1 MENQL
6 NYNIVVIALFCLIAG
21 IIPRWFLK
29 IPLYFLVLYS
39 GLFLNFPQNMSFS
52 LNWGAIFWERLV
64 NLNQLF
70 IMGRIGYLP
79 EEIAVSLVFFFMILL
94 IELVIEYERVVI
106 SYLIIICY
114 MLFLTIYNDIE
125 LHVEIVL
132 FASLGLLQRFLIVHK
147 KNKQNYLVITALLS
161 VFLLVTLAIPSEFIE
176 TKMLEPSATLR
187 NYLNTKGF
195 YQFIEETGAGNLSRS
210 GFSENDEVL
219 GGPLL
224 DDNQIILEAQ
234 QRSPHYWRID
244 SKSRYTGSGWESLGS
259 EDAVLDAYNGTQIEL
274 PNNDY
279 QGSFAEKE
287 EIRLNREVLD
297 SYLPLPYGNK
307 QVRVEDATTE
317 LYVNQET
324 QRVDFQNT
332 SQPDSFQ
339 IDWQDFDYTMEE
351 LADVSL
357 ATPDSALDYLQ
368 LPEQLPERVSD
379 LAEELTAEE
388 DTLIGQVTAIQDYLK
403 NSGNF
408 RYSKIDAGFPTEN
421 QDYVDHFLFNSQV
434 GYCDNFSSAMVVMLR
449 SVGIPAR
456 WTKGFTSGEEVSED
470 RYVVRNSDAHSWP
483 EVYFEGY
490 GWLPFEPTP
499 SFSQPL
505 EQTDAAANDNTDSST
520 TNSST
525 TEETTETSSTQSSS
539 TTSTE
544 STTAT
549 ETEEGTGPTNNR
561 FLQISPFVRNILY
574 GGLIV
579 AILGLVYILWRNYFY
594 LYMLVLIKINNASI
608 LKIYPKLLNRVEKF
622 VFRTPEQPLNQYA
635 QIFEERYPEFNGTF
649 IKLTDSY
656 EKSLYGSVAEVDEQ
670 ERKLIFELTRKLA
683 KIKK

>member
-1 MENQL
+1 
-6 NYNIVVIALFCLIAG
+6 
-21 IIPRWFLK
+21 
-29 IPLYFLVLYS
+29 
-39 GLFLNFPQNMSFS
+39 
-52 LNWGAIFWERLV
+52 
-64 NLNQLF
+64 
-70 IMGRIGYLP
+70 
-79 EEIAVSLVFFFMILL
+79 
-94 IELVIEYERVVI
+94 
-106 SYLIIICY
+106 
-114 MLFLTIYNDIE
+114 
-125 LHVEIVL
+125 
-132 FASLGLLQRFLIVHK
+132 
-147 KNKQNYLVITALLS
+147 
-161 VFLLVTLAIPSEFIE
+161 
-176 TKMLEPSATLR
+176 
-187 NYLNTKGF
+187 
-195 YQFIEETGAGNLSRS
+195 
-210 GFSENDEVL
+210 
-219 GGPLL
+219 
-224 DDNQIILEAQ
+224 
-234 QRSPHYWRID
+234 
-244 SKSRYTGSGWESLGS
+244 
-259 EDAVLDAYNGTQIEL
+259 
-274 PNNDY
+274 
-279 QGSFAEKE
+279 
-287 EIRLNREVLD
+287 
-297 SYLPLPYGNK
+297 
-307 QVRVEDATTE
+307 
-317 LYVNQET
+317 
-324 QRVDFQNT
+324 
-332 SQPDSFQ
+332 
-339 IDWQDFDYTMEE
+339 
-351 LADVSL
+351 
-357 ATPDSALDYLQ
+357 
-368 LPEQLPERVSD
+368 
-379 LAEELTAEE
+379 
-388 DTLIGQVTAIQDYLK
+388 
-403 NSGNF
+403 
-408 RYSKIDAGFPTEN
+408 
-421 QDYVDHFLFNSQV
+421 
-434 GYCDNFSSAMVVMLR
+434 DNFSSAMVVMLR

-608 LKIYPKLLNRVEKF
+608 LKIYPKLLNRAEKF